1 MNHLIPNKIKT
12 GLARGTASALIVL
25 AAALT
30 VSAVMAQSPS
40 KQQQKGNPKAQWPE
54 EKDKDKVIKAFTD
67 VLTQSAAD
75 GQTAFREQI
84 TKSTGAAK
92 NAVQEKLDKDN
103 GTGSIV
109 IPSQVFVMFYEP
121 ENPSA
126 PQATGEKGLAPS
138 NQDNQ
143 HYHVFYLPQADGKEH
158 LYKDHLVC
166 CYPVWHP

>member
-1 MNHLIPNKIKT
+1 MNHLIPNKIRT

-54 EKDKDKVIKAFTD
+54 EKDRDKVIVAFTA

-92 NAVQEKLDKDN
+92 NAVQERLDKDN
-103 GTGSIV
+103 V
-109 IPSQVFVMFYEP
+109 VLPSQVFVMFYEP

-126 PQATGEKGLAPS
+126 PPATRVKKLVTS
-138 NQDNQ
+138 NQDN
-143 HYHVFYLPQADGKEH
+143 HYYHVFYLPPADGKEH

>member
-1 MNHLIPNKIKT
+1 MNHLIPNKIRT

-30 VSAVMAQSPS
+30 VSAVMAQSSS

-75 GQTAFREQI
+75 GQTAYREQI
-84 TKSTGAAK
+84 TKSTEAAK
-92 NAVQEKLDKDN
+92 NAVQEKL

-109 IPSQVFVMFYEP
+109 IPSQVFVLFYEP
-121 ENPSA
+121 ENPGA
-126 PQATGEKGLAPS
+126 PPGMRKKRLASS

-143 HYHVFYLPQADGKEH
+143 YYHIFYLPQADGKEH
-158 LYKDHLVC
+158 LYKDHLMC